1 MSFEILKNNPALIRD
16 GKRLNELIEKY
27 EQQKLELI
35 KLGELISEQT
45 SFKSQYISR
54 DGILSWSCSIFTFNR
69 FFSDKSNNI
78 LKYKME
84 THNPKLF
91 IEIWSEYFNRFLLT
105 EHQFLKL
112 FEIEE

>member
-16 GKRLNELIEKY
+16 GKRLNELIENY
-27 EQQKLELI
+27 EQQKSELI

-45 SFKSQYISR
+45 SFKSQYIFADDAFNINGCR
-54 DGILSWSCSIFTFNR
+54 IFFNR
-69 FFSDKSNNI
+69 FYSESINNI
-78 LKYKME
+78 LK
-84 THNPKLF
+84 HNLYYEGGNIVSVYDDF
-91 IEIWSEYFNRFLLT
+91 DNFEFLLY